1 MFVRTTSLF
10 VFQHGGV
17 CSVNTE
23 HLSLIT
29 THTDRHTNTEKAH
42 TGRWTQLHTQMQ
54 KQNKYIKP
62 CTHAS
67 SVWLHVDFAEGAG
80 LSGSDKHDWCV
91 RVVQ

>member
-10 VFQHGGV
+10 VFQHGSV

-29 THTDRHTNTEKAH
+29 THTDRHTNREKAH

-54 KQNKYIKP
+54 TQNKYIKP
-62 CTHAS
+62 CTHAHTHTS
-67 SVWLHVDFAEGAG
+67 SVWLHVDSAEGG
-80 LSGSDKHDWCV
+80 WSV
-91 RVVQ
+91 RE